1 MLTNAPLILA
11 SALSPEDNP
20 FRVEEFPID
29 ASRAEAWA
37 RSTLFIV
44 ADIVTVCVFLAIA
57 MCLFRMVKGPTV
69 VDRGIAADT
78 LSLQVIAMAILLC
91 IRMSTLVGFDVVLII
106 AILGFVS
113 TLAFAQYVGRKGT
126 VAS

>member
-1 MLTNAPLILA
+1 MLIHAPLMVA
-11 SALSPEDNP
+11 SALSSEDNV

-29 ASRAEAWA
+29 ASRTEAWA
-37 RSTLFIV
+37 RSALFIV

-57 MCLFRMVKGPTV
+57 MCLWRMVKGPTI

-78 LSLQVIAMAILLC
+78 LSLQVIALAILLC

>member
-11 SALSPEDNP
+11 AALTGEDNP

-29 ASRAEAWA
+29 ASRAEAWS
-37 RSTLFIV
+37 RSALFIV

-57 MCLFRMVKGPTV
+57 MCLWRMVKGPTI

-78 LSLQVIAMAILLC
+78 LSLQVIALAILLC